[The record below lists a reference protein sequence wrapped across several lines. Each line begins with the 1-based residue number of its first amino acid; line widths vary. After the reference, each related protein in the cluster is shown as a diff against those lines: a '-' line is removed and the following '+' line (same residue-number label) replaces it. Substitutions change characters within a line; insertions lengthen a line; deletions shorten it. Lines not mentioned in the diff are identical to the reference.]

1 MAQID
6 HRYVHGAPASRA
18 GTAVGVDEG
27 LRAHMLRVYNYLAG
41 GIGLAAILAYLV
53 FNASVTTDP
62 ALAAATLRNGVL
74 LTPFGKALFASG
86 WIMGIKL
93 APIGLLL
100 VLMFTGHRLS
110 AAGTQLAYWALV
122 ALIGMGASTAFI
134 QYKLGSVGQ
143 VFAITAVSFAAL
155 SLWGY
160 TTKKDIS
167 GWGSFLF
174 MGLVGIIIASLVNI
188 FFQSSALQFAV
199 SCIGVLV
206 FAGFT
211 AYDTQRIK
219 DEYYLMIGDAAAMS
233 KAAVWGALSL
243 FLDFINLFYMLLSLF
258 GNRE

>member
-27 LRAHMLRVYNYLAG
+27 LRAHMLRVYNYLAA
-41 GIGLAAILAYLV
+41 GIGLAAILAYAV
-53 FNASVTTDP
+53 YSVSVTTDP

-74 LTPFGKALFASG
+74 LTPFGKTLFASG
-86 WIMGIKL
+86 WIMAVKL
-93 APIGLLL
+93 APLGLLL
-100 VLMFTGHRLS
+100 VLMFTAHRLS
-110 AAGTQLAYWALV
+110 TGGTQLAYWALV
-122 ALIGMGASTAFI
+122 ALLGIGGSTTFI
-134 QYKLGSVGQ
+134 QYKLGSIGQ
-143 VFAITAVSFAAL
+143 VFAITALSFAAL

-174 MGLVGIIIASLVNI
+174 MGLVGIILAGLANI
-188 FFQSSALQFAV
+188 FFQSSALQFAI

-219 DEYYLMIGDAAAMS
+219 DEYFLMIGDAAAMS

-243 FLDFINLFYMLLSLF
+243 FLDFINMFYMLLSLF
-258 GNRE
+258 GDRE

>member
-6 HRYVHGAPASRA
+6 NRYVHGASASRA
-18 GTAVGVDEG
+18 GTAVGVDAG
-27 LRAHMLRVYNYLAG
+27 LRAHMLRVYNYLAA
-41 GIGLAAILAYLV
+41 GIALSAVLAYAV
-53 FNASVTTDP
+53 FSMAVATEPGT
-62 ALAAATLRNGVL
+62 AVATLRNGVQ
-74 LTPFGKALFASG
+74 LTEFGRTMFASG

-93 APIGLLL
+93 APLGLLL
-100 VLMFTGHRLS
+100 VLMFTAHRLS
-110 AAGTQLAYWALV
+110 TFGTQVAYWSLV
-122 ALIGMGASTAFI
+122 TLIGIGASTAFI

-143 VFAITAVSFAAL
+143 VFAITALSFAAL

-160 TTKKDIS
+160 TTKKDLS

-174 MGLVGIIIASLVNI
+174 MGLVGIILAGLVNI
-188 FFQSSALQFAV
+188 FFQSSALQFAI

-206 FAGFT
+206 FAGLT

-219 DEYYLMIGDAAAMS
+219 DEYYMMVGDAAAMS

-243 FLDFINLFYMLLSLF
+243 FLDFVNMFQMLLSLF

>member
-6 HRYVHGAPASRA
+6 NRYVHGAPASRA

-27 LRAHMLRVYNYLAG
+27 LRTHMLRVYNYLAA
-41 GIGLAAILAYLV
+41 GIGLAAVLAYVV
-53 FNASVTTDP
+53 FSMAVTTDP
-62 ALAAATLRNGVL
+62 ALTAATLRNGVK
-74 LTPFGKALFASG
+74 LTAFGKTMFASG
-86 WIMGIKL
+86 WIMAIKL
-93 APIGLLL
+93 APLGLLL
-100 VLMFTGHRLS
+100 VLAFTAHRLS
-110 AAGTQLAYWALV
+110 TGGTQLAYWALV
-122 ALIGMGASTAFI
+122 ALIGIGASTAFI

-143 VFAITAVSFAAL
+143 VFAITSLSFAAL
-155 SLWGY
+155 SLYGY
-160 TTKKDIS
+160 TTKKDLS

-174 MGLVGIIIASLVNI
+174 MGLVGIILAGLANLW
-188 FFQSSALQFAV
+188 FQSSALQFAI

-219 DEYYLMIGDAAAMS
+219 DEYYMVLGDAAAMG

-243 FLDFINLFYMLLSLF
+243 FLDFVNLFQMLLSLL

>member
-6 HRYVHGAPASRA
+6 HRYVHGAAASRA

-27 LRAHMLRVYNYLAG
+27 LRAHMVRVYNYLAG
-41 GIGLAAILAYLV
+41 GIGLSAILAYAV
-53 FNASVTTDP
+53 YSASVATDP
-62 ALAAATLRNGVL
+62 ALAVATLRNGVK
-74 LTPFGKALFASG
+74 LTAFGQALFGSG

-100 VLMFTGHRLS
+100 VLMFTAHRLS
-110 AAGTQLAYWALV
+110 TAGTQLAYWALV
-122 ALIGMGASTAFI
+122 ALIGTGASTAFI

-143 VFAITAVSFAAL
+143 VFAITALAFASL

-160 TTKKDIS
+160 TTKKDLS
-167 GWGSFLF
+167 GWGSFLL
-174 MGLVGIIIASLVNI
+174 MGLVGIILAGLANI
-188 FFQSSALQFAV
+188 FFQSSALQFAI

-206 FAGFT
+206 FAGLT

-219 DEYYLMIGDAAAMS
+219 DEYYLVLGDAAAMS

-243 FLDFINLFYMLLSLF
+243 FLDFVNLFQMLLSLF
-258 GNRE
+258 GDRE

>member
-6 HRYVHGAPASRA
+6 NRYVHGAPASRA

-27 LRAHMLRVYNYLAG
+27 LRAHMLRVYNYLAA
-41 GIGLAAILAYLV
+41 GIGLAAVLAYAV
-53 FNASVTTDP
+53 YNASVATDP
-62 ALAAATLRNGVL
+62 ALAVATLRNGVK
-74 LTPFGKALFASG
+74 LTAFGQALFGSG
-86 WIMGIKL
+86 WILGIKL

-100 VLMFTGHRLS
+100 VLAFTAHRLS
-110 AAGTQLAYWALV
+110 TGATQLAYWALV
-122 ALIGMGASTAFI
+122 TLIGVGASTAFI

-143 VFAITAVSFAAL
+143 VFAITSLSFAAL
-155 SLWGY
+155 SLYGY
-160 TTKKDIS
+160 TTKKDLS

-174 MGLVGIIIASLVNI
+174 MGLIGILLAGLVNI
-188 FFQSSALQFAV
+188 FLQSSALQFAI

-219 DEYYLMIGDAAAMS
+219 DEYYLMLGDAAAMS

-243 FLDFINLFYMLLSLF
+243 FLDFVNLFQMLLSLL

>member
-6 HRYVHGAPASRA
+6 HRYVHGAPASTT

-27 LRAHMLRVYNYLAG
+27 LRAHMLRVYNYLAA
-41 GIGLAAILAYLV
+41 GIGVAAILAYV
-53 FNASVTTDP
+53 VYSMSVATDP
-62 ALAAATLRNGVL
+62 ALAVAKLRNGVP
-74 LTPFGKALFASG
+74 LTEFGRTLFASG
-86 WIMGIKL
+86 WILGIKL

-100 VLMFTGHRLS
+100 VLAFTAHRLS
-110 AAGTQLAYWALV
+110 TTGTQIAYWALV
-122 ALIGMGASTAFI
+122 ALIGAGASTAFI

-143 VFAITAVSFAAL
+143 VFAITSLSFAAL

-160 TTKKDIS
+160 TTKKDLS

-174 MGLVGIIIASLVNI
+174 MGLVGIILAGLANI
-188 FFQSSALQFAV
+188 FFQSSALQFAI

-219 DEYYLMIGDAAAMS
+219 DEYYLMLGDAAAMS

-243 FLDFINLFYMLLSLF
+243 FLDFVNMFQLLLSLF
-258 GNRE
+258 GDRE